1 MSIEDFN
8 KALGEFEKG
17 YYAREEGELF
27 LVYKDT
33 SPVDEFVGSCYAD
46 DVEEYGI
53 EDTLREFGIY

>member
-1 MSIEDFN
+1 M
-8 KALGEFEKG
+8 
-17 YYAREEGELF
+17 
-27 LVYKDT
+27 YKDA